1 MLEPSEVAE
10 QGKALRHS
18 DIRGRGRRFVKC
30 SGNEPWYGYCT
41 RGYFFKD
48 LSHGGLRPIPLC
60 LPDYSSLQ
68 LEYILTHVSLL
79 HASITVWNHGMATVP
94 LSEMGTL
101 FAISS
106 PPRTSSSS
114 KRFRFRNIYFRISRL
129 FYSRFSL
136 RVFRP
141 VAAVASSP
149 ARSHGTAEL
158 NDNKPKRITRVTLVN
173 Y

>member
-1 MLEPSEVAE
+1 MNRGMATAPVGIYLKICPTVGYAPSHCVCRII
-10 QGKALRHS
+10 QVS
-18 DIRGRGRRFVKC
+18 
-30 SGNEPWYGYCT
+30 SSNT
-41 RGYFFKD
+41 
-48 LSHGGLRPIPLC
+48 
-60 LPDYSSLQ
+60 SSLMFP
-68 LEYILTHVSLL
+68 LL